1 MGLKIEKA
9 ICLCLDKRKEH
20 WEGLENQCVLK
31 GIPFE
36 KFMVGKG
43 EIFPKDQYDYIDDSD
58 PNMTAW
64 AYGHPDNGTVVNH
77 YNAFVS
83 HQRIV
88 QRAKDQKL
96 ENFLLLEDDAYFTDR
111 YDFVMNTIDHHFE
124 GPDAIKWDMLYLG
137 WWIGHEDDEWN
148 TEAEN
153 AYSEHQFTA
162 MARLFTS
169 TGGMHGV
176 IIRNTA
182 YDALLSLNPVG
193 PIDMQLNLLY
203 HHGPVAFQSYVVIP
217 KVIHDKGIFSECDQ
231 NPCPRM
237 KI

>member
-1 MGLKIEKA
+1 MEFKIEKA

-20 WEGLENQCVLK
+20 WEDLENQSILK

-36 KFMVGKG
+36 KFVVGKG
-43 EIFPKDQYDYIDDSD
+43 EIFPKDQYDHIDDPD
-58 PNMTAW
+58 PKMVAW

-83 HQRIV
+83 HQKIV
-88 QRAKDQKL
+88 QRAKDQNL
-96 ENFLLLEDDAYFTDR
+96 EHFLLLEDDAYFTDR
-111 YDFVMNTIDHHFE
+111 YDFVMNSIAHHITGSHAVE
-124 GPDAIKWDMLYLG
+124 WDMLYLG
-137 WWIGHEDDEWN
+137 WWIGQEESEWN
-148 TEAEN
+148 VDVEK
-153 AYSEHQFTA
+153 AYSEKKFTA
-162 MARLFTS
+162 IARLFTA

-176 IIRNTA
+176 IIRNTV
-182 YDALLSLNPVG
+182 YDALLSLNPVA
-193 PIDMQLNLLY
+193 PIDMQLNHLY

-217 KVIHDKGIFSECDQ
+217 KVVHDKGIFSECDQ